1 MKNLKMMISVM
12 VISVFLCLSP
22 VMPVYAQEEQQSIS
36 EVVQDTENNIMS
48 GTGTL
53 ALKVSYPSDIRCGQ
67 PVTFKMT
74 ATGGTGNYKYR
85 IAALMDST
93 LMSVYDVSYGSNS
106 VYGDSDEFSFTF
118 YASGTYYIRFSVID
132 MGSQPYQ
139 TKMTGLY
146 EYPVVIQDS
155 NYPSVDQIV
164 ANVTKEC
171 LKTCSTDFEK
181 AVYLHDWIIDHA
193 EYDHTYSYSSAEG
206 VLARGTGTCESYHRA
221 YCMLLNKIGIE
232 TGRIEGN
239 GHVWT
244 AARLDGAWYQI
255 DSTWDDMGADY
266 KGTFYEHM
274 YFGLTDDIISLVH
287 SDHQQPVQGYECTS
301 LEDNYFIKTGEIHQ
315 WSDPFVS
322 TIRQKLA
329 AGQTKFT
336 LPIDSSMPDNY
347 NNVIYNLVAY
357 QLSKQSWTNV
367 NLSVSYAN
375 NVLTCSTIQKDPLCT
390 STTLTGKQKFVAL
403 LYENILERYAAA
415 SEINYWV
422 TKFNQGYTGA
432 DTAYG
437 FVFSKEFQNKNL
449 GDRDYIERLYL
460 SMMGRASDSDGM
472 QYWTTHLSDG
482 VSRLYIFK
490 QFVNSNEFTSLCRN
504 YGIQRGDV
512 SLTEARDMN
521 YNVTRFVARNY
532 KEFLG
537 RNYEEDGLNYW
548 CNYIN
553 GGGGSM
559 QQMAYGFVFSNE
571 CTEKKLSNEAF
582 VQMLY
587 RGLMDRDGET
597 AGVTYWKERLDTGTA
612 SWEQIFWGFA
622 DSQEFTN
629 LVRSYGL

>member
-1 MKNLKMMISVM
+1 MKNLKMMISAMVM
-12 VISVFLCLSP
+12 SILLCLIP
-22 VMPVYAQEEQQSIS
+22 VMPVYAQEELQSIS
-36 EVVQDTENNIMS
+36 EVVQDTEDDVMS

-118 YASGTYYIRFSVID
+118 YASGTYYIRFSVMD

-146 EYPVVIQDS
+146 EYPVVIQDP

-274 YFGLTDDIISLVH
+274 YFGLTDDIIRLVH

-301 LEDNYFIKTGEIHQ
+301 LDDNYFIKTGEIHQ

-336 LPIDSSMPDNY
+336 LPINSSMPDNY

-357 QLSKQSWTNV
+357 QLSMQSWTNV

-375 NVLTCSTIQKDPLCT
+375 NVLTCSATKKNTLCT

-403 LYENILERYAAA
+403 LYENVLERYAAA
-415 SEINYWV
+415 SEIDYWV
-422 TKFNQGYTGA
+422 AKINEGQTGSSV
-432 DTAYG
+432 AYC
-437 FVFSKEFQNKNL
+437 FLFSDEFQKKNL
-449 GDRDYIERLYL
+449 GDRDYIERLYR
-460 SMMGRASDSDGM
+460 SMMGRGSDSSGKNHWAE
-472 QYWTTHLSDG
+472 YLANG
-482 VSRLYIFK
+482 VSRLYVFN
-490 QFVNSNEFTSLCRN
+490 QFVVSNEFTSLCSN
-504 YGIQRGDV
+504 YGIQRGNV
-512 SLTEARDMN
+512 SLTEARDVN
-521 YNVTRFVARNY
+521 YDVTRFVTRNY
-532 KEFLG
+532 SEFLSRTYDVG
-537 RNYEEDGLNYW
+537 GLNNW

-553 GGGGSM
+553 NGGGSM
-559 QQMAYGFVFSNE
+559 RQTAYGFVFSEE
-571 CTEKKLSNEAF
+571 CTGKKLSNQAF
-582 VQMLY
+582 VKMLY
-587 RGLMDRDGET
+587 RGLMDREGEA
-597 AGVTYWKERLDTGTA
+597 AGVEHWTGLLATGA
-612 SWEQIFWGFA
+612 LSREEVFWGFA